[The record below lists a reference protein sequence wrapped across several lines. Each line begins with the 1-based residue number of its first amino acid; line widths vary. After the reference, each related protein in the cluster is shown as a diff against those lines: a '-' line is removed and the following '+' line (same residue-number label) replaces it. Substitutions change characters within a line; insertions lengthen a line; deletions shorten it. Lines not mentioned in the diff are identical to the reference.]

1 MKIPSGVHPV
11 LAESAEAAWTAYR
24 DAMARYSREER
35 LSTSGIGGDGTPTYF
50 LDEVVE
56 RPVLEVFEKHGVNVL
71 SEEIGWIDRGSSETI
86 VVDPLDGTANAA
98 AGVPLA
104 CFCAARVVDGVA
116 VEGLALWLDG
126 NRIWWAKNDTTIKN
140 TTTKRATLDGAA
152 VSMLRPRPETF
163 DAWCRVAR
171 RIDRVRV
178 LGSSVLEACLV
189 ADGAI
194 DAFCDAGG
202 DIHRIVDL
210 AAVDLIVKAAGG
222 VLIDLHGR
230 ALTFEPD
237 LSLRW
242 SGIVA
247 ATPQLA
253 EELRSELLRS
263 N

>member
-1 MKIPSGVHPV
+1 MKFASGIHPV
-11 LAESAEAAWTAYR
+11 LAESAEAALNAYKH
-24 DAMARYSREER
+24 AMATFSREER
-35 LSTSGIGGDGTPTYF
+35 LTLVGIGGDGTPTYF
-50 LDEVVE
+50 LDEFVE
-56 RPVLEVFEKHGVNVL
+56 RPVLDVFERHNVNVL

-104 CFCAARVVDGVA
+104 CFSAARVVDGIA
-116 VEGLALWLDG
+116 IEGLAVWLDG
-126 NRIWWAKNDTTIKN
+126 DRYWWSTSDTPIHN
-140 TTTKRATLDGAA
+140 TTTGRTALDGAA
-152 VSMLRPRPETF
+152 VSMLRPRTETF
-163 DAWCRVAR
+163 DAWTRVAR

-178 LGSSVLEACLV
+178 LGSSVLEGCLV

-194 DAFCDAGG
+194 DAFCDPGG

-210 AAVDLIVKAAGG
+210 AALDIIIRAAGG
-222 VLIDLHGR
+222 VVVDLHGR
-230 ALTFEPD
+230 DLVYTPD

-253 EELRSELLRS
+253 DELRMELLRS
-263 N
+263 

>member
-1 MKIPSGVHPV
+1 MKFASGIHPV
-11 LAESAEAAWTAYR
+11 LVESAEAALVAYKY
-24 DAMARYSREER
+24 AMSTFSREER
-35 LSTSGIGGDGTPTYF
+35 LTLIGTGGDGTPTYF
-50 LDEVVE
+50 LDEYVE
-56 RPVLEVFEKHGVNVL
+56 RPVLDVFERHNVNVL

-104 CFCAARVVDGVA
+104 CFSAARVVDGFA
-116 VEGLALWLDG
+116 VEGLAVWLDG
-126 NRIWWAKNDTTIKN
+126 DRYWWSTSDSPIHN
-140 TTTKRATLDGAA
+140 TTTRRTSLGGAA
-152 VSMLRPRPETF
+152 VSMLRPRSETF
-163 DAWCRVAR
+163 DAWTRVAK

-178 LGSSVLEACLV
+178 LGSSVLEGCLV

-194 DAFCDAGG
+194 DAFCDPGG

-210 AAVDLIVKAAGG
+210 AALDIIIRAAGG

-230 ALTFEPD
+230 DLVYTPD

-253 EELRSELLRS
+253 DELRMELLRS
-263 N
+263 